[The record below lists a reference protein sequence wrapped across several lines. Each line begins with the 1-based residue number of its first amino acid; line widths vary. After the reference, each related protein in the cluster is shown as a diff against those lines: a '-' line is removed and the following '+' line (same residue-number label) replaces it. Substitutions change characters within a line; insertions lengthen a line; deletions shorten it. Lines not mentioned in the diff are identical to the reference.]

1 VKRASYLLVAALL
14 GRASGASAQAMSE
27 DEIARAAVQCSATV
41 QAAEAQVRAA
51 HAERTAARWG
61 LSPDLALSARY
72 TRLSSV
78 PASFRSLS
86 VAVPGVPSS
95 PSDVVV
101 FPQLL
106 DQFAGRVTLTLP
118 ITDLVLRAWRV
129 SEAADARHDA
139 RRWERAA
146 ALAQV
151 EFESRTAWH
160 EWRRARSA
168 AGAVR
173 AAVESLD
180 AQQRSAADRVG
191 QGTLART
198 QLQVIEVERSAMRRQ
213 AMTAEGNSAVALRR
227 VQRLACSE
235 SDALVPGAASADAAA
250 VVRAERRP
258 EVRALEADRRALDAQ
273 SRAATAAAFPSLA
286 VVANADLAA
295 PNPRA
300 FAQTQLQWLAT
311 WDVSVQLSWSLPGAM
326 AALANGRSAEAAR
339 DAAAARRVELERAI
353 AEERDNAVTW
363 VRVAEQRRDEARSAL
378 ENATSLETAR
388 RAEFAVGSATAL
400 DVVVTANQ
408 RLRAALELQDA
419 DVELDLGRLRQR
431 YAAGLLGRPPRGAA
445 RPED

>member
-1 VKRASYLLVAALL
+1 MTRASLGVAAALL
-14 GRASGASAQAMSE
+14 CAASGASAQTLSE
-27 DEIARAAVQCSATV
+27 DETARAAVRCSATV
-41 QAAEAQVRAA
+41 QAAEAQVRSA

-61 LSPDLALSARY
+61 MAPDLALSARY

-78 PASFRSLS
+78 PASFRSLNVS
-86 VAVPGVPSS
+86 IPGVPSS
-95 PSDVVV
+95 PSDAVV

-118 ITDLVLRAWRV
+118 ITDIVLRAWRL
-129 SEAADARHDA
+129 SEAAGARHDA
-139 RRWERAA
+139 RQWERAA

-168 AGAVR
+168 AEAVR

-180 AQQRSAADRVG
+180 AQQRSASDRVT

-213 AMTAEGNSAVALRR
+213 GMTADGNVAVALRR
-227 VQRLACSE
+227 IQRLACSE
-235 SDALVPGAASADAAA
+235 SDSLVPGSASAESPLT
-250 VVRAERRP
+250 RSERRP

-326 AALANGRSAEAAR
+326 AALATSRSAEAAR
-339 DAAAARRVELERAI
+339 DAVTARRVELDRAI
-353 AEERDNAVTW
+353 AEERDNASTW
-363 VRVAEQRRDEARSAL
+363 VHVAEQRREEARSAL
-378 ENATSLETAR
+378 ETATLLETAR
-388 RAEFAVGSATAL
+388 RAEFAVGTATAL
-400 DVVVTANQ
+400 DVVVVANQ

-431 YAAGLLGRPPRGAA
+431 YAAGLLGRPPRGAD
-445 RPED
+445 RPEE